1 MLSVY
6 SSAASR
12 GVRGS
17 FPHPGPSTLQLFL
30 FMRPQ
35 KEQRRTGDKNLAGAF
50 SSSLGKME
58 SFCVAAV
65 QRLALLG
72 HVSGLCCCP
81 GCSGRSG
88 APQPLSDL
96 SAQVHFTASFCRGLF
111 PGKQKDHL
119 SGAGDQPGTLGPGK
133 PLPVLCRPTVGVK
146 DAPPPNTRPAVSEH
160 FLPTPAGTEAP
171 LQDQI
176 PLTPLAGTPNPHKWD
191 LSGRA
196 HFSLPPREQ
205 KTCIL
210 SPCSRKSF
218 SLQSSAYGGCGRGD
232 RAPEGGMVSLRK
244 SLQDCLWLSAIGG
257 HSAPRVLAL
266 GL

>member
-96 SAQVHFTASFCRGLF
+96 SAQVHFTASFCRGPLPREAKGPSLWGRRSAWHPRPRETSPSLMPPNGGCEGLPPPPTPALLSLNTSSPHRRALRHLCRIRYRSPLWQEPQIPTSGTCRAERTFLF
-111 PGKQKDHL
+111 PPESRKHV
-119 SGAGDQPGTLGPGK
+119 SF
-133 PLPVLCRPTVGVK
+133 LPVLE
-146 DAPPPNTRPAVSEH
+146 NHSH
-160 FLPTPAGTEAP
+160 SSLLLTEAAGEGIVP
-171 LQDQI
+171 PKEAWCPSESPSRTACGFLQ
-176 PLTPLAGTPNPHKWD
+176 
-191 LSGRA
+191 
-196 HFSLPPREQ
+196 
-205 KTCIL
+205 
-210 SPCSRKSF
+210 
-218 SLQSSAYGGCGRGD
+218 
-232 RAPEGGMVSLRK
+232 
-244 SLQDCLWLSAIGG
+244 
-257 HSAPRVLAL
+257 
-266 GL
+266 